1 MKNGDKLKNLDIA
14 FNERS
19 LKMDINKRFVAWMAM
34 LLISILCLATSIDNG
49 RNISVAISCLSIIIS
64 IVGVVN
70 ER

>member
-1 MKNGDKLKNLDIA
+1 MKNGDKLKNLDIV

-49 RNISVAISCLSIIIS
+49 RNISVVISCLSIIIS

>member
-49 RNISVAISCLSIIIS
+49 RNISVVISCLSIIIS

>member
-19 LKMDINKRFVAWMAM
+19 LKMDINKRFVAWLAM
-34 LLISILCLATSIDNG
+34 LLISVLCLATSIDNG
-49 RNISVAISCLSIIIS
+49 RNISVVISCLSIIIS

>member
-19 LKMDINKRFVAWMAM
+19 LKMDINKRVVAWLAM
-34 LLISILCLATSIDNG
+34 LLISILCLATSINNG

>member
-1 MKNGDKLKNLDIA
+1 
-14 FNERS
+14 
-19 LKMDINKRFVAWMAM
+19 MDINKRFIAWLAM
-34 LLISILCLATSIDNG
+34 LLISVLCLAASINNG